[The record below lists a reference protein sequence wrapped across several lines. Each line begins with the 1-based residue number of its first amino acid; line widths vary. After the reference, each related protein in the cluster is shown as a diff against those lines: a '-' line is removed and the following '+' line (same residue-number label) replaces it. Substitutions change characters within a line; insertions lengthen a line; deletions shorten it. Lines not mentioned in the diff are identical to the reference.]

1 MAIRLRP
8 KRRLLDFCLAKLAIP
23 PAGAKRDINKERT
36 NDQTRSAGAREDIN
50 QGRSGHVNITLGT
63 ADRILTMN
71 GLRGNY

>member
-1 MAIRLRP
+1 M
-8 KRRLLDFCLAKLAIP
+8 LDFCLVKLAVA
-23 PAGAKRDINKERT
+23 PAGAKWDINSGRT

-63 ADRILTMN
+63 ADRMLTMN